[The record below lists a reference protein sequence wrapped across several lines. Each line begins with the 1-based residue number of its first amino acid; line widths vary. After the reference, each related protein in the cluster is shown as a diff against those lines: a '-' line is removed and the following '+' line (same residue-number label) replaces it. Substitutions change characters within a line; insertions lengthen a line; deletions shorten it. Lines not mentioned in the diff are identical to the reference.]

1 MLFRLALSVVFISLT
16 TFSFATEIHIQAGCI
31 DISVGY
37 EESTISCACIP
48 DNSWLHP
55 WRCKYKD
62 YNTGQYT
69 TKVTIFDPPCN
80 EDFEFPTKYAKVF
93 YTIDGCLRAEDDSV
107 IHCCPRRPFQYPYTC
122 PEVGGSIIGGGC
134 SPSPRR
140 VSLNTIAIPDE
151 DEEPS
156 FSSETPLNKEM
167 ASTDVNAQDS
177 NAISLSDTTTEMVD
191 LGSAVVKRGNFVK
204 PYRINRQA
212 LPVGR

>member
-1 MLFRLALSVVFISLT
+1 MVVFVRRTTVVRLHTRFEERVLLLT
-16 TFSFATEIHIQAGCI
+16 EN
-31 DISVGY
+31 
-37 EESTISCACIP
+37 P
-48 DNSWLHP
+48 
-55 WRCKYKD
+55 
-62 YNTGQYT
+62 
-69 TKVTIFDPPCN
+69 
-80 EDFEFPTKYAKVF
+80 
-93 YTIDGCLRAEDDSV
+93 V